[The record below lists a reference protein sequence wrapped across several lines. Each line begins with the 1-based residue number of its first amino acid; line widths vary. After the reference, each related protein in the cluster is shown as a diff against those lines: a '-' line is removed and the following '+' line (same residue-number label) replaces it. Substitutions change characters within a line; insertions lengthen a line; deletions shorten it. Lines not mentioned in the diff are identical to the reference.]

1 MEQLEIDVD
10 EINIPDPNQLTFEDV
25 VKANQDS
32 IESKSSSDIKLRIK
46 RATERYIERVT
57 TLS

>member
-25 VKANQDS
+25 AKANQDS